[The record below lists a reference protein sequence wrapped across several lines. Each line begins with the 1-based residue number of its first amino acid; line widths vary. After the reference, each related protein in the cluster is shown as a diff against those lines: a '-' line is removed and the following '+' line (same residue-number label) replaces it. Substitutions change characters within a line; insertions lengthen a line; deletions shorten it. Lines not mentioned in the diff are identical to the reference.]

1 MKSRIFALLLAAC
14 SMAAAQEENGQKLL
28 LDDIA
33 AVVGGEIILSSQIK
47 MAVLQAAQQN
57 KIEFSDTAALR
68 QLSEEIL
75 NAEIASRVLLH
86 HAKEAKIEITDD
98 QVNQLVENRL
108 NEMRRNF
115 PSETAFQSALEEAGQ
130 TLLGLKEIYR
140 EQVREDILRQNYL
153 QEHSHEFPRVKVS
166 EEEAREFFESQP
178 VGTNPEQVK
187 YQHMIVAPKP
197 GEKVLAEAKAR
208 IDSIYKLYQEGADF
222 AYLAER
228 HSDGPSAAKGGDL
241 GFFSKGDMVK
251 EFEEAAFDMRVGEVR
266 MVKTKYGW
274 HLVRVEARRQKEVK
288 ARHIL
293 AATEIGPEDWER
305 AEQLAESLRQRVLEG
320 ESFYKLAKEY
330 GEDTSELAE
339 SPGFVMLGNIQ
350 PVELQNALYGPLTA
364 VPNKARRISDPILT
378 KPHGYLLVFEIERK
392 KAAPLQFKEVSQ
404 RVINQLQQTKAIEA
418 YIEELRKK
426 TYIDIRFKGWTP
438 LAGGL

>member
-1 MKSRIFALLLAAC
+1 M
-14 SMAAAQEENGQKLL
+14 
-28 LDDIA
+28 DDVA
-33 AVVGGEIILSSQIK
+33 AVVGGEVILGSQIK
-47 MAVLQAAQQN
+47 VVVLQTAQQN
-57 KIEFSDTAALR
+57 KIAISDTAALR
-68 QLSEEIL
+68 KLSEELL
-75 NAEIASRVLLH
+75 NAEIANKVLLH
-86 HAKEAKIEITDD
+86 HAKEAKIEAPDD

-115 PSETAFQSALEEAGQ
+115 PSEEVFQQALKEAGQ
-130 TLLGLKEIYR
+130 SLLGLKEMYR
-140 EQVREDILRQNYL
+140 EQSKEDILRQNYL
-153 QEHSHEFPRVKVS
+153 REHSHEFPRVKVS

-178 VGTNPEQVK
+178 VGDSPEQVK
-187 YQHMIVAPKP
+187 FQHMIIPPQP

-208 IDSIYKLYQEGADF
+208 IDSIYKLYQQGADF

-274 HLVRVEARRQKEVK
+274 HLLRVEARRQKEVR

-293 AATEIGPEDWER
+293 AATEITPEDWQR
-305 AEQLAESLRQRVLEG
+305 ARQLAESLRQRVMDG
-320 ESFYKLAKEY
+320 ESFYKLAREH
-330 GEDTSELAE
+330 GENTSDLAE
-339 SPGFVMLGNIQ
+339 SPVFMMLDNVQ
-350 PVELQNALYGPLTA
+350 PAQLRNALNGPLTQ
-364 VPNKARRISDPILT
+364 VPNTSKRISDPIQL
-378 KPHGYLLVFEIERK
+378 KPNGYLLVLEIERK
-392 KAAPLQFKEVSQ
+392 EAAALQFEDVSQ
-404 RVINQLQQTKAIEA
+404 RVINQLQQTKGIEA
-418 YIEELRKK
+418 YVEDLRKK